1 MRRICLALLML
12 IFIVQASFGIAGEDL
27 ESMKF
32 KLFFQKP
39 GETDFHFTRRGTT
52 TMTEEEAFDSYL
64 GGSVQSVSA
73 SFGFDWALYYDG
85 NVTMTLVFASNL
97 ANADKSYDDP
107 GFEDFMLWAT
117 DDVTYYQGLNYTA
130 KVANGT
136 GDGEVLKGTI
146 IGNAS
151 HDDRLPSTARSVV
164 LLDSKQLSD
173 ISGSKGHV
181 DIDLT
186 LTIPPKEGEMALM
199 RMQYEGVVKMYIE
212 SN

>member
-1 MRRICLALLML
+1 MKRLCFILAALLSL
-12 IFIVQASFGIAGEDL
+12 LSYVYAAGETVADT
-27 ESMKF
+27 SF
-32 KLFFQKP
+32 KLFFEKP
-39 GETDFHFTRRGTT
+39 GVTDFHFTRKGTT

-64 GGSVQSVSA
+64 GGSMQSVSA
-73 SFGFDWALYYDG
+73 SFGFDWALYYEG

-130 KVANGT
+130 TVTNGT
-136 GDGEVLKGTI
+136 GDGESLKEAV
-146 IGNAS
+146 IGNPS
-151 HDDRLPSTARSVV
+151 HDAPLSAAARSIR
-164 LLDSKQLSD
+164 LLDGEQLSD

-181 DIDLT
+181 DFDLT
-186 LTIPPKEGEMALM
+186 LNIPTPDEDKALM
-199 RMQYEGVVKMYIE
+199 RTQYEGVVKMYIE